1 MSELWD
7 PNRAYKILRHYVD
20 FCTRHSYRKIYT
32 EGTLPGEGRAYV
44 YAPNHTNTLMDPLL
58 VLQERRG
65 ATAFGARADVFRN
78 PRIARIMRFLKIV
91 PLARRDRDRPEEVAR
106 NKATLEEID
115 RILAHDVPF
124 CIFCE
129 GRHRTMHSLLPVRR
143 GIAHIAFVS
152 AAQRPTSIVP
162 IGIDY
167 SDWFHYRGCVRIK
180 YGEPMD
186 MNAFLQEH
194 AGLND
199 SERDAA
205 LQQELYKQLSSLIF
219 FIPDDEHYEENLAAA
234 MASAPQPR
242 KARRIIQA
250 ILGFPL
256 FLLCAVLSLPM
267 WAIAEYI
274 CNRKIKDPA
283 FCNTA
288 RFGVKLVGT
297 PVFFILWAV
306 ALFLLLPWWAA
317 TPLLLLFLPSYSIFY
332 DWLNLVRPL
341 KSFLLS

>member
-1 MSELWD
+1 MSNIWD
-7 PNRAYKILRHYVD
+7 PNRLYKLLRPYVD
-20 FCTRHSYRKIYT
+20 FCTRHSYRRITK
-32 EGTLPGEGRAYV
+32 EGTLPDSGRAYI

-65 ATAFGARADVFRN
+65 PTAFGARADIFRK
-78 PRIARIMRFLKIV
+78 PAIARIMRFLKIV
-91 PLARRDRDRPEEVAR
+91 PLARRERDRPEEVAR
-106 NKATLEEID
+106 NKATMEEID
-115 RILAHDVPF
+115 QILAHDVPF

-143 GIAHIAFVS
+143 GVAHMAFVS

-167 SDWFHYRGCVRIK
+167 SDWFNYRSCVRIK

-186 MNAFLQEH
+186 MNAFAAEH
-194 AGLND
+194 AGLSD

-205 LQQELYKQLSSLIF
+205 LQQELYKRLSSLIF
-219 FIPDDEHYEENLAAA
+219 FIPDDGHYEERLAEA
-234 MASAPQPR
+234 MASMPR
-242 KARRIIQA
+242 KNVFLRVLQA
-250 ILGFPL
+250 FLSFPL
-256 FLLCAVLSLPM
+256 FLVCAVLALPM

-288 RFGVKLVGT
+288 RFGVKLIGT

-317 TPLLLLFLPSYSIFY
+317 APLLALFLVSYSVFY
-332 DWLNLVRPL
+332 DWLNLVSGR
-341 KSFLLS
+341 